1 MNVNY
6 VSVENIAKSFGER
19 ILFKNIS
26 FGINE
31 GQKIGFVAKNGTG
44 KTSLLNIIA
53 GDEEPDEGQVV
64 YRKNLKVAFLPQ
76 EPDLDPNLTIEQT
89 IFVADNETLRVINAY
104 EKALENPD
112 DAEAYQKA
120 FEQMDALNA
129 WDFETQYKQIL
140 FKLKLEKL
148 DQKVSQLSGGQKKRL
163 ALANILLSKPEL
175 LYLDEPTN
183 HLDLEMIEWLEEYF
197 AKENFTLFMVTHDR
211 YFLENV
217 CNEIVEL
224 ENGKLYNYK
233 GNYAYYLQ
241 NKEAR
246 IANEEI
252 ETGKAKQLYKK
263 ELDWMRRQPKA
274 RTTKSKSRIDDF
286 YEIKERAHKRRNDHE
301 VQLEINMERLG
312 SKILEIHKVSKSFEN
327 LTLLDKY
334 EYVFRKGERV
344 GIIGKNGTGK
354 STFLNMLTGA
364 IQPDQGKIV
373 VGDTVKFG
381 YYTQRGI
388 TIKEGQKV
396 IEVIREFGDYIPL
409 KKGRQISAQ
418 QLLERF
424 LFDRKKQYDFV
435 EKLSGGERKR
445 LYLCTVLIQNPN
457 FLILDEPTNDLDIV
471 TLNVLENFLLD
482 FPGCLIV
489 VSHDRYFMDKIV
501 DHLFVFRGNA
511 IIEDFPGNYSD
522 YRTYENS
529 RIPEKV
535 KTVDTEPKTK
545 TSWKKENK
553 TALSYN
559 EQKEYNRIERDL
571 KKLEIQKK
579 EIEALF
585 TSGTLEGDKINE
597 ESAKLKKVIEDIE
610 EKEMRWLELSEKM
623 E

>member
-1 MNVNY
+1 VNY

-44 KTSLLNIIA
+44 KTSLLDIIA

-76 EPDLDPNLTIEQT
+76 EPNLDPALTIEQT
-89 IFVADNETLRVINAY
+89 IFASDNDILQVINTY
-104 EKALENPD
+104 EKALLNPD
-112 DAEAYQKA
+112 DVESYQQA
-120 FEQMDALNA
+120 FEKMDASNA

-140 FKLKLEKL
+140 FKLKLENLNK
-148 DQKVSQLSGGQKKRL
+148 KVSELSGGQKKRL
-163 ALANILLSKPEL
+163 ALANILLSKPNL

-217 CNEIVEL
+217 CNEIIEL
-224 ENGKLYNYK
+224 ENGQLYSYK
-233 GNYAYYLQ
+233 GNYAYYLA

-246 IANEEI
+246 VINEQI
-252 ETGKAKQLYKK
+252 TTDKAKQLYKK

-301 VQLEINMERLG
+301 VQLEINMERMG
-312 SKILEIHKVSKSFEN
+312 SKILELHKVSKRFDN
-327 LTLLDKY
+327 LILLDQF
-334 EYVFRKGERV
+334 EYVFKKGERI

-354 STFLNMLTGA
+354 STFLNMITGS
-364 IQPDQGKIV
+364 ITPDHGKIV
-373 VGDTVKFG
+373 IGDTIKFG
-381 YYTQRGI
+381 YYTQSGI

-396 IEVIREFGDYIPL
+396 IDVIREFGDYIPL

-424 LFDRKKQYDFV
+424 LFDRKKQYDYV

-501 DHLFVFRGNA
+501 DHLFVFRGNGA
-511 IIEDFPGNYSD
+511 IQDFPGNYTD
-522 YRTYENS
+522 YRIYEDS
-529 RIPEKV
+529 KEVEI
-535 KTVDTEPKTK
+535 K
-545 TSWKKENK
+545 TSDTTEIKAKNTWKKDNK
-553 TALSYN
+553 AALSYN
-559 EQKEYNRIERDL
+559 EQKEFKKIEREL
-571 KKLEIQKK
+571 KKLELQKK
-579 EIEALF
+579 EIENLF
-585 TSGTLEGDKINE
+585 AEGNLDEENINTESKKLQKIIQE
-597 ESAKLKKVIEDIE
+597 IE
-610 EKEMRWLELSEKM
+610 ENEMRWFELSEKM
-623 E
+623 EE

>member
-1 MNVNY
+1 MNY

-19 ILFKNIS
+19 VLFEEIS

-44 KTSLLNIIA
+44 KTSLLNIVA
-53 GDEEPDEGQVV
+53 GDEEPDNGQVV
-64 YRKNLKVAFLPQ
+64 YRKNLKVDFLPQ
-76 EPDLDPNLTIEQT
+76 EPNLDPNLTIEQT
-89 IFVADNETLRVINAY
+89 IFASDNPTLKIINNY
-104 EKALENPD
+104 EKALQNPD
-112 DAEAYQKA
+112 DTEAYQKA
-120 FEQMDALNA
+120 FEQMDVNNA

-140 FKLKLEKL
+140 FKLKLEHL
-148 DQKVSQLSGGQKKRL
+148 DKKVRDLSGGQKKRL
-163 ALANILLSKPEL
+163 ALANILLSKPDL

-224 ENGKLYNYK
+224 ENGQLYSYK
-233 GNYAYYLQ
+233 GNYAYYLS

-246 IANEEI
+246 IANEQI
-252 ETGKAKQLYKK
+252 ATDKAKQLYKK

-286 YEIKERAHKRRNDHE
+286 FEIKERAHKRRNDHQI
-301 VQLEINMERLG
+301 QLEINMERLG
-312 SKILEIHKVSKSFEN
+312 SKILELHKISKRFDD
-327 LTLLDKY
+327 LILLDQF
-334 EYVFRKGERV
+334 EYVFKKGERI

-354 STFLNMLTGA
+354 STFLNMITGG
-364 IQPDQGKIV
+364 ITPDNGKIV
-373 VGDTVKFG
+373 IGETVKFG

-482 FPGCLIV
+482 FPGCLMV

-501 DHLFVFRGNA
+501 DHLFVFRGNGV
-511 IIEDFPGNYSD
+511 IQDFPGNYTD
-522 YRTYENS
+522 YRVYENS
-529 RIPEKV
+529 REPEKP
-535 KTVDTEPKTK
+535 KQESEEPKAK
-545 TSWKKENK
+545 KNWKKDNK
-553 TALSYN
+553 AALSYN
-559 EQKEYNRIERDL
+559 EQKEFNRIERDL
-571 KKLEIQKK
+571 KKLELQKK
-579 EIEALF
+579 EIENLF
-585 TSGTLEGDKINE
+585 VEGTLDEEKIN
-597 ESAKLKKVIEDIE
+597 SASQELKKIIDQIE
-610 EKEMRWLELSEKM
+610 ENEMRWFELSEKM
-623 E
+623 EN